1 MDKIGIIMNGVTGR
15 MGTNQHLERSIVAIR
30 RQGGVL
36 LRNGRRVLPDPVLL
50 GRNPEKLAALA
61 QKYEVE
67 RWSTSLDDCLS
78 DPQNVIYFDSQATS
92 LRAASVRQALAAG
105 KHVYCEKPLT
115 DDFKEAMELAGMA
128 TTAGVRHGIVQDK
141 LFLPGLLK
149 LKQVIQSG
157 FLGRIL
163 SVRGEFGYWVF
174 EGDVQPAQRP
184 SWNYRKADGGG
195 IILDMFPHWQ
205 YLLENIF
212 GPVTALS
219 CLAATHIPERVD
231 EAGETYAATADDA
244 VYATF
249 QLEGGVIVQLNS
261 SWCTRVHRDELL
273 ILQVDGDKGSAVAGL
288 RECEVQQRATTPRA
302 VWNPDAPDPIDY
314 LDGWQKV
321 PTAGSY
327 ENAFKIQWEMYLR
340 HVLEDAP
347 FPHDFFQAAR
357 GLQVVEAGLR
367 SWKERKWQDVPAL
380 TAQPLLIPQGCAR

>member
-78 DPQNVIYFDSQATS
+78 DPQNAIYFDSQATS

-367 SWKERKWQDVPAL
+367 SWKEGKWQDVPAL
-380 TAQPLLIPQGCAR
+380 TAQPLLIPQGRAR

>member
-15 MGTNQHLERSIVAIR
+15 MGANQHLERSIVAIR
-30 RQGGVL
+30 RQGGVQ
-36 LRNGRRVLPDPVLL
+36 LRDGRRVLPDPVLL
-50 GRNPEKLAALA
+50 GRNKQKLETLA
-61 QKYEVE
+61 RKYDLE

-78 DPQNVIYFDSQATS
+78 DPQNKIYFDAQATT
-92 LRAASVRQALAAG
+92 LRAGAVRSALAAG
-105 KHVYCEKPLT
+105 KHVYCEKPLSG
-115 DDFKEAMELAGMA
+115 DLKEAMELARMA
-128 TTAGVRHGIVQDK
+128 AAAGVKHGIVQDK

-149 LKQVIQSG
+149 LKQVMESG
-157 FLGRIL
+157 SLGRIL

-174 EGDVQPAQRP
+174 EGGLQPAQRP
-184 SWNYRKADGGG
+184 SWNYRKEDGGG

-231 EAGETYAATADDA
+231 EAGATYAATADDA

-249 QLEGGVIVQLNS
+249 QLKGGVIVQFNS
-261 SWCTRVHRDELL
+261 SWCTRVHRKELL
-273 ILQVDGDKGSAVAGL
+273 ILQVDGELGSAVAGL
-288 RECEVQQRATTPRA
+288 RDCVVQPRAATPRA
-302 VWNPDAPDPIDY
+302 LWNPDAPDPINY
-314 LDGWQKV
+314 LEAWQKA

-327 ENAFKIQWEMYLR
+327 ENAFKIQWEMFLR

-357 GLQVVEAGLR
+357 GIQWVEAGML
-367 SWKERKWQDVPAL
+367 SWKERKWHDVPAL
-380 TAQPLLIPQGCAR
+380 TVQP

>member
-1 MDKIGIIMNGVTGR
+1 VDKIGIIMNGVTGR

-367 SWKERKWQDVPAL
+367 SWKEGKWQDVPAL
-380 TAQPLLIPQGCAR
+380 TAQPLLIPQGRAR

>member
-30 RQGGVL
+30 RQGGIL

-78 DPQNVIYFDSQATS
+78 DPQNAIYFDSQATS

-367 SWKERKWQDVPAL
+367 SWKEGKWQDVPAL
-380 TAQPLLIPQGCAR
+380 TAQPLLIPQGRAR

>member
-1 MDKIGIIMNGVTGR
+1 VDKIGIIMNGVTGR

-30 RQGGVL
+30 RQGGIL

-78 DPQNVIYFDSQATS
+78 DPQNAIYFDSQATS

-367 SWKERKWQDVPAL
+367 SWKEGKWQDVPAL
-380 TAQPLLIPQGCAR
+380 TAQPLLIPQGRAR